1 MIYLILIASLFSSPK
16 EFTLLIDGEKEL
28 NLAKTEELI
37 SPLSV
42 ELRHEKRL
50 KVTYALSK
58 GGRKLFSTDTHTNE
72 VLKLNRVEDAD
83 NLSIT
88 IYHPQRKIVHRI
100 KLLRSK

>member
-16 EFTLLIDGEKEL
+16 EFTLIIDGEKEQ

-37 SPLSV
+37 APQSI

-50 KVTYALSK
+50 KVTYAFSK
-58 GGRKLFSTDTHTNE
+58 GGRKLLSQDSHTNE
-72 VLKLNRVEDAD
+72 VLKLNRVKDAD

-88 IYHPQRKIVHRI
+88 IYHPKRKIMHHV
-100 KLLRSK
+100 KLLKK